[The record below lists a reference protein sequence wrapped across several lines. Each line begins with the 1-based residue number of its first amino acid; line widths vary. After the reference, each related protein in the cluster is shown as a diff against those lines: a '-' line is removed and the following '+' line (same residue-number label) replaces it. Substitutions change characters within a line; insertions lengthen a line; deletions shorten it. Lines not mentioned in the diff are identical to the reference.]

1 MTPVHEPFRPAQGNL
16 QTARPQLALEI
27 LLHIYAFAGVV
38 VLLRLLLRLLH
49 VDHQLWIG
57 ATVYRFTDVVARPL
71 GRLPGGEREVIG
83 GATLPDLTLVA
94 LLILLPLG
102 AVALADQRRRTPR

>member
-1 MTPVHEPFRPAQGNL
+1 MHEPFRMKQGNV

-27 LLHIYAFAGVV
+27 LLHLYAFIGVV
-38 VLLRLLLRLLH
+38 VLLRLLLRLLDITH
-49 VDHQLWIG
+49 RLWIG
-57 ATVYRFTDVVARPL
+57 ATIYRFTDVVARPL
-71 GRLPGGEREVIG
+71 GRLPGGDREVIG

-102 AVALADQRRRTPR
+102 AAALTDQRRRLSS

>member
-1 MTPVHEPFRPAQGNL
+1 MHEPFRMKQGNV

-27 LLHIYAFAGVV
+27 LLHLYAFIGVV
-38 VLLRLLLRLLH
+38 VLLRLLLRLLDINH
-49 VDHQLWIG
+49 RLWIG
-57 ATVYRFTDVVARPL
+57 ATIYRFTDVVARPL
-71 GRLPGGEREVIG
+71 GRLPGGDREVIG

-102 AVALADQRRRTPR
+102 AAALTDQRRRPSS

>member
-1 MTPVHEPFRPAQGNL
+1 MREPFRPRQGNV

-27 LLHIYAFAGVV
+27 FLHLYAFAGVA

-49 VDHQLWIG
+49 VDHRLWIG
-57 ATVYRFTDVVARPL
+57 ATIYRFTDVIAGPL
-71 GRLPGGEREVIG
+71 SRLPGGEREVIG

-94 LLILLPLG
+94 LFILLPLG
-102 AVALADQRRRTPR
+102 AAGLADQRRRSPG

>member
-1 MTPVHEPFRPAQGNL
+1 MHEPFRMKQGNV

-27 LLHIYAFAGVV
+27 LLHLYAFIGVV
-38 VLLRLLLRLLH
+38 VLLRLLLRLLDITH
-49 VDHQLWIG
+49 RLWIG
-57 ATVYRFTDVVARPL
+57 ATIYRFTDVVARPL
-71 GRLPGGEREVIG
+71 GRLPGGDREVIG

-102 AVALADQRRRTPR
+102 AAALTDQRRRPSS

>member
-1 MTPVHEPFRPAQGNL
+1 MHEPFRPKQGNL
-16 QTARPQLALEI
+16 ETARPQLALEI
-27 LLHIYAFAGVV
+27 LLHLYALAGVA
-38 VLLRLLLRLLH
+38 VLLRLLLRLLN
-49 VDHQLWIG
+49 VDHRLWIG

-71 GRLPGGEREVIG
+71 GRLPGGDREVIG

-102 AVALADQRRRTPR
+102 AAALAGQRGRPSS

>member
-1 MTPVHEPFRPAQGNL
+1 MHEPFRMKQGNV

-27 LLHIYAFAGVV
+27 LLHLYAFIGVV
-38 VLLRLLLRLLH
+38 VLLRLLLRLLDINH
-49 VDHQLWIG
+49 RLWIG
-57 ATVYRFTDVVARPL
+57 ATIYRFTDVVARPL
-71 GRLPGGEREVIG
+71 GRLPGGDREVIG

-102 AVALADQRRRTPR
+102 AAALTDQRRRPLS